1 MVFLKRRSGISDFGN
16 GAPQRM
22 LPWLRAIRQQISTC
36 KPKRQ
41 DMPELLV
48 PKSTNISL
56 PWKNGRGVTDEVF
69 IQPATASRDAF
80 ELRVSS
86 APIAGRD
93 MFSGYPGVDRWI
105 TVIEGAGLTLDFG
118 DHSAS
123 LNPFRPYRFDSS
135 LMPVGC
141 PMGSAVRVVNVMAA
155 HGFWTLGKA
164 EVCQDKTTLS
174 MGVGVQAVVFS
185 ITGQWRIA
193 SPSTEE
199 TRLAPRDM
207 ALLWDDDFIISPV
220 DDDDADAKVLVV
232 PMKRAWSA

>member
-1 MVFLKRRSGISDFGN
+1 
-16 GAPQRM
+16 
-22 LPWLRAIRQQISTC
+22 
-36 KPKRQ
+36 
-41 DMPELLV
+41 MPELLV

-118 DHSAS
+118 DHNET
-123 LNPFRPYRFDSS
+123 LNPFKPYRFDSS
-135 LMPVGC
+135 LTPVGR
-141 PMGSAVRVVNVMAA
+141 PMDSAVRVVNVMAA
-155 HGFWTLGKA
+155 HGVWTLGKA

-185 ITGQWRIA
+185 ITGQWCIT
-193 SPSTEE
+193 SPSTNEIC
-199 TRLAPRDM
+199 LAQRDM

-220 DDDDADAKVLVV
+220 VEKNADAKVLVV
-232 PMKRAWSA
+232 TMKSDQGRLETVRGIAPA